1 MVGQA
6 LTEEEAMEVI
16 RIYFLLEGSEG
27 KSGCWGLSLSHSFA
41 LSLALSLSLVLS
53 VSHTHSLLPSLTLAV
68 CLSVYFQDKGFSA

>member
-27 KSGCWGLSLSHSFA
+27 KSGCWGLSLSHSFP
-41 LSLALSLSLVLS
+41 SDQG
-53 VSHTHSLLPSLTLAV
+53 TGIQLP
-68 CLSVYFQDKGFSA
+68 